1 MEKVFNVEIEKVQ
14 NGYIVSYR
22 EFGSYDGHKSIF
34 PTFEVAMD
42 FVKGLFNE

>member
-22 EFGSYDGHKSIF
+22 EVGSYDDHKSIF

>member
-1 MEKVFNVEIEKVQ
+1 MKVSNVEIEKVQ

-22 EFGSYDGHKSIF
+22 EVGSYDDQKSIF

-42 FVKGLFNE
+42 FVRGLYDE